1 MWLQYALDK
10 DGNLVSVYDVPRGRS
25 DIRCPYCQGELTAK
39 KGKIKAHHFA
49 HLNDTCNHVQTSDS
63 VSLPLYDRFDLGIDP
78 KILKIL
84 INYWE
89 KNPDK
94 NSLIRVTGRGDYLE
108 DLGVVSYN
116 SYRNNGRGGYEFTK
130 LGLLALGGL
139 SLMLFNQVQEPR
151 IIEKLEEIE
160 ENLVDFK
167 DYLLG
172 RNLSESTT
180 RLRPRTLRPQVSPL
194 AGEPRLKELSRAGM
208 LGKPQHP
215 SHSTLEEEKQ
225 TLQELTIDYQIYLL
239 QYRRIL
245 SNSLYFLE
253 IKADDELYHKIG
265 VTTRNIEPRISEIKR
280 DLALHF
286 SSVSIKGL
294 GVWSHR
300 GNVEYYFK
308 YRYRKFNH
316 PIGSLTE
323 YFKFDGDVKSVLRDL
338 RRMKPKQLSQIEQ
351 EILGNKPFDKTLLSL
366 YIRHGMQK
374 SKDGNIHIGRP
385 KGETESTKQFL
396 AKPKNQ
402 AITTVLKKGL
412 SVRQTAKV
420 TNASVNTVRK
430 VRRLLGMSNHIPNA
444 PSKLL

>member
-1 MWLQYALDK
+1 MATIRSYALDK

-84 INYWE
+84 INHWE

-130 LGLLALGGL
+130 LGLLAVGGL

-167 DYLLG
+167 DYLSELERMPSAGILG
-172 RNLSESTT
+172 F
-180 RLRPRTLRPQVSPL
+180 
-194 AGEPRLKELSRAGM
+194 
-208 LGKPQHP
+208 PQHP
-215 SHSTLEEEKQ
+215 SHPTLEEEKQ
-225 TLQELTIDYQIYLL
+225 TLQELTIDYQIHLL

-280 DLALHF
+280 DLAPHF